1 MKLEDE
7 KGVVNLLGAEW
18 LKAFK
23 DYVTPR
29 IALINK
35 EREEAKSV
43 NEVLQL
49 LKKEKDFCL
58 DMYKQYKDVVEY
70 YSKKEQDHYFLTIAN
85 LHKEQPE
92 LLSNLA
98 RDINNV
104 SRFKIG
110 GIYTGDTIETDDK
123 LVEKIKDTTQ
133 VGMLAKQLYKACQ
146 AHVLK
151 EISPE
156 IKELNSHAVVKIN
169 DNTYDEIVWWSP
181 LSRQKFSNLEI

>member
-1 MKLEDE
+1 
-7 KGVVNLLGAEW
+7 
-18 LKAFK
+18 
-23 DYVTPR
+23 
-29 IALINK
+29 
-35 EREEAKSV
+35 
-43 NEVLQL
+43 
-49 LKKEKDFCL
+49 
-58 DMYKQYKDVVEY
+58 
-70 YSKKEQDHYFLTIAN
+70 

-133 VGMLAKQLYKACQ
+133 VGMLVKQLYKACQ

-156 IKELNSHAVVKIN
+156 IKELNSHRMVKIN
-169 DNTYDEIVWWSP
+169 YNTYDEIDYLKYRMNDKLLAP
-181 LSRQKFSNLEI
+181 YLKNTTIDKRLTELYKQQQHLEQQKQL